1 MHSNHKDNLPTL
13 DEVVK
18 NTLESLEQGKSQIY
32 DIAETSKKEY
42 ERVQRELEGLRG
54 QTKTIIAQVD
64 ELERQSRSARI
75 RLAEVDNNFKLYS
88 EEDIKAAYVKAS
100 DYQVGLTQMREREK
114 QLRQKRDELERSLRN
129 LQETVEKAERLVSQV
144 GVVLDFIGGNL
155 QNVQTELEKLQNRQE
170 MGILII
176 KGQEEE
182 RKRIAREIHDGPAQ
196 AIANVVLRVEFCE
209 KLLDFEPDR
218 VRIELL
224 SLKDMVRVT
233 LQDLRKIIFDLRPMA
248 LDDLGLVPALN
259 RYITDYREKY
269 QLEGKFTF
277 LGTER
282 RLKSALEVGLFRII
296 QEALNN
302 IWKHAKAS
310 QITVK
315 LEMAEET
322 VTVIVQDDGQGFN
335 MDQAI
340 KANQGRESLGLTSM
354 KERVEL
360 LGGTFELW
368 TAEGKGTKITVKV
381 PAVDEQGV
389 S

>member
-1 MHSNHKDNLPTL
+1 MLSTHKKKLPTL
-13 DEVVK
+13 DEVVSH
-18 NTLESLEQGKSQIY
+18 TLESLEQGKNQIY

-42 ERVQRELEGLRG
+42 VRVQRELEELQGE
-54 QTKTIIAQVD
+54 TKTVIGQVD
-64 ELERQSRSARI
+64 KLESYSKSARL
-75 RLAEVDNNFKLYS
+75 RLAEVDRNFNLYS
-88 EEDIKAAYVKAS
+88 EEDIKTAYMKAS

-155 QNVQTELEKLQNRQE
+155 QSVQTELEKLQNRQE
-170 MGILII
+170 MGILVIR
-176 KGQEEE
+176 GQEEE

-218 VRIELL
+218 VRIELI
-224 SLKDMVRVT
+224 SLKDMVRIT
-233 LQDLRKIIFDLRPMA
+233 LKDLRKIIFDLRPMA

-259 RYITDYREKY
+259 RYITDYKEKY
-269 QLEGKFTF
+269 QLDGKFSF
-277 LGTER
+277 FGTER
-282 RLKSALEVGLFRII
+282 RLRSAVEVGLFRII

-310 QITVK
+310 QVTVK
-315 LEMAEET
+315 LEMAEEA
-322 VTVIVQDDGQGFN
+322 VTVIVQDNGQGFN
-335 MDQAI
+335 IDEAI
-340 KANQGRESLGLTSM
+340 KANQGRDSLGLTSM
-354 KERVEL
+354 QERVEL
-360 LGGTFELW
+360 LGGTFDLW

-381 PAVDEQGV
+381 PIVEE
-389 S
+389 